1 MKKTKKTNI
10 KITPK
15 EANKIL
21 QLEMKDF
28 NSTNRLVFSF
38 EPMKPSDSM
47 FKFRKEVNN
56 DRNNMD
62 N

>member
-1 MKKTKKTNI
+1 MKKSKKTKI
-10 KITPK
+10 KISPE

-28 NSTNRLVFSF
+28 NSTNRLIFSF
-38 EPMKPSDSM
+38 EPTMPSDSM

>member
-1 MKKTKKTNI
+1 MKKSKKTKI
-10 KITPK
+10 KISSK

-28 NSTNRLVFSF
+28 NSINRLIFSF
-38 EPMKPSDSM
+38 EPKKPSDSM
-47 FKFRKEVNN
+47 FKIRKEVNN